1 MRRAV
6 VAAVLFLVGGASV
19 LAQQPGR
26 GGPKTD
32 PPATP
37 APAPV
42 GPPPGSGGFFGAA
55 PGQKFDEKA
64 VFDKPP
70 AILAPPPA
78 PPKPVVIPD
87 GSLPPPPPPKVWTG
101 GFEFG
106 LNGSQ
111 GDANVLNIKLGT
123 FADRKTDTNRF
134 HYDFLYTLNTQDNDT
149 KQNQALLNARDE
161 ILFPGSPWSLFSAVQ
176 VEYDEFRAYDVRAGV
191 YAGIGYTWIDDGTTL
206 FKTRAG
212 AGAVREM
219 STRRTGPSDR
229 WVPEAV
235 FGFDFN
241 RKFTDRQGFV
251 SSLDFFPSLSQIGQ
265 YRVRARAAYEIV
277 LDPSH
282 GMVLRLGVQ
291 ERYDSHPGTGR
302 RNALNYFATLMFKF

>member
-6 VAAVLFLVGGASV
+6 VAAALFLACGSAFGQSSSR
-19 LAQQPGR
+19 P
-26 GGPKTD
+26 TFS
-32 PPATP
+32 
-37 APAPV
+37 PV
-42 GPPPGSGGFFGAA
+42 PPGSGAFFGAA
-55 PGQKFDEKA
+55 PDQKFDEKA
-64 VFDKPP
+64 VFPEKKPD
-70 AILAPPPA
+70 PPPN
-78 PPKPVVIPD
+78 PLQPVMIPD
-87 GSLPPPPPPKVWTG
+87 GAPPQPPPRRVWSG

-106 LNGSQ
+106 LNGAQ
-111 GDANVLNIKLGT
+111 GDQSVLNIKLGT
-123 FADRKTDTNRF
+123 FADRKTETNRF
-134 HYDFLYTLNTQDNDT
+134 HYDFLYTLNTQDGNT
-149 KQNQALLNARDE
+149 QQNQALLNARDE

-176 VEYDEFRAYDVRAGV
+176 TEYDQLRAFDLRVGV
-191 YAGIGYTWIDDGTTL
+191 YAGAGYTWLDNGTTL

-219 STRRTGPSDR
+219 SLNHAVGNPNDR

-241 RKFTDRQGFV
+241 RRLTDRQSFL
-251 SSLDFFPSLSQIGQ
+251 SSVDVFPSLSQLGQ

-277 LDPSH
+277 LDPKY

-302 RNALNYFATLMFKF
+302 RNALNYFATLLFKF